1 MLNQPDEATTLLITL
16 YDNIIDSKI
25 ILSYTIFENM
35 PVITRNAYTENCGE
49 QKITLEQV
57 MSMSLDL
64 PDKEY
69 EMIELTGAWARERS
83 IEERKLRAWNSIYI
97 FYSKR
102 MFK

>member
-1 MLNQPDEATTLLITL
+1 
-16 YDNIIDSKI
+16 
-25 ILSYTIFENM
+25 M
-35 PVITRNAYTENCGE
+35 PVITRNAYIENCGE

-83 IEERKLRAWNSIYI
+83 IKERNARAWNSIYI
-97 FYSKR
+97 FSKR